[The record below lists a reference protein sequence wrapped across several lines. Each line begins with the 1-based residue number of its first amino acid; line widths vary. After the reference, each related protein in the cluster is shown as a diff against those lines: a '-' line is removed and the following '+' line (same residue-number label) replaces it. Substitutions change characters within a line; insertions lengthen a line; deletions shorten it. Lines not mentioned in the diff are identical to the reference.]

1 MAARRIYNRASC
13 RAARDRGVLR
23 TAAGIFLFLLGLAA
37 GAQEPGEAIDRRD
50 AFNFDRFFEQMFGE
64 QTAEQTRALARIEI
78 PWQEEERFGR
88 QAADRFLAD
97 LQRQGIRVV
106 SRGKDVE
113 YLRTLLETLR
123 PQMQRANRYRQLSV
137 MIAES
142 PGTDAR
148 CFPGGI
154 VVVFRGMLE
163 CAQNEAALVGV
174 LGHELSHVDHGHQLR
189 YLKSMKLSQ
198 RTFASGDAPGNFPSM
213 MNNVMLLTKSFA
225 RPFRPEEEAEAD
237 QDGATWAYR
246 AGYDPREFAKLFL
259 RFPQQEGDRNEKIPS
274 FFRSHP
280 FHRERYE
287 AVLQRYHELMEDE
300 PRADLYI
307 GTQNL
312 TERVPRS
319 KREFDERA
327 R

>member
-1 MAARRIYNRASC
+1 MRRITAGSSRRLRRYARAWLPS
-13 RAARDRGVLR
+13 DYPL
-23 TAAGIFLFLLGLAA
+23 GISAT
-37 GAQEPGEAIDRRD
+37 GAQEPGDDAGRRN
-50 AFNFDRFFEQMFGE
+50 AFDFDKFFDQMLGE
-64 QTAEQTRALARIEI
+64 QNAEQKQALERIEI
-78 PWQEEERFGR
+78 PWQEEEQFGR

-97 LQRQGIRVV
+97 LRRQGIRVV

-113 YLRTLLETLR
+113 YLRSLLETIR
-123 PQMQRANRYRQLSV
+123 PQMQRADRYRHLTV

-198 RTFASGDAPGNFPSM
+198 STFAPGGAPGNFPDM

-246 AGYDPREFAKLFL
+246 AGYDPRELAKLFL
-259 RFPQQEGDRNEKIPS
+259 RFPQSAG
-274 FFRSHP
+274 
-280 FHRERYE
+280 
-287 AVLQRYHELMEDE
+287 
-300 PRADLYI
+300 
-307 GTQNL
+307 
-312 TERVPRS
+312 RS
-319 KREFDERA
+319 KRAGSLVLPFASLPSRAQRGGPAALSRVDEGRA
-327 R
+327 TRGPLCWNTELVGAGTPLEA

>member
-13 RAARDRGVLR
+13 RAAHDRGVLR

-50 AFNFDRFFEQMFGE
+50 AFDFDRFFEQMFGE
-64 QTAEQTRALARIEI
+64 QTAEQTQALARIEI

-88 QAADRFLAD
+88 LAADRFLAD

-198 RTFASGDAPGNFPSM
+198 RTFASGGAPGNFPSM

-287 AVLQRYHELMEDE
+287 AVLRRYHELMEDE

-319 KREFDERA
+319 KQEFDERA